1 LGPGLALARHL
12 LELHGGAVTAYGDGP
27 ERGSEFVVRL
37 RVPLGFVQAKKPIAR
52 SVMQS
57 AVSPSRATC
66 NTERASSKANGSRD
80 SVSSMTTNSTAV
92 SSAEFLGDY
101 GREASTVVD
110 YPSQTGWSTL
120 DGQLVGD
127 RRTAMLDGNFVRWGW

>member
-1 LGPGLALARHL
+1 VLCN
-12 LELHGGAVTAYGDGP
+12 
-27 ERGSEFVVRL
+27 RL
-37 RVPLGFVQAKKPIAR
+37 SRL
-52 SVMQS
+52 
-57 AVSPSRATC
+57 RATC
-66 NTERASSKANGSRD
+66 NTERASSKANGS

-92 SSAEFLGDY
+92 SSAEFLGNY

-127 RRTAMLDGNFVRWGW
+127 RRTAMLDGDFVRWGW